1 MGRRAGQG
9 RGSYALLPRAQA
21 TREPIWIEKAVPGHD
36 GQLARSHTHTPYR
49 DAQNVAKRGEAVRPS
64 VPSLPPGSLAP
75 SSLPYVESDT
85 SVKLIRV
92 IESD

>member
-36 GQLARSHTHTPYR
+36 GQLARSRTHALSIETLR
-49 DAQNVAKRGEAVRPS
+49 MLRREEERQSVRPF
-64 VPSLPPGSLAP
+64 PSPWLPGSLLLA
-75 SSLPYVESDT
+75 L
-85 SVKLIRV
+85 R
-92 IESD
+92 

>member
-36 GQLARSHTHTPYR
+36 GQLARSHTHTRPIETLR
-49 DAQNVAKRGEAVRPS
+49 MLRREERQSVRPF
-64 VPSLPPGSLAP
+64 PSPWLPGSLLLA
-75 SSLPYVESDT
+75 L
-85 SVKLIRV
+85 R
-92 IESD
+92 